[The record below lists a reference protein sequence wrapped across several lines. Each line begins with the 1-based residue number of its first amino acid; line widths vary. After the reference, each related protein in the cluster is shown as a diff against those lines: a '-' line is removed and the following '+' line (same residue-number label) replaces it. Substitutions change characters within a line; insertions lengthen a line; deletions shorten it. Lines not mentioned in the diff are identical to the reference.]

1 MTDIEQADFFTDAAV
16 TSDPY
21 PYFDALR
28 TRCPVH
34 PVAHPSVVAVTGYDE
49 AMTVYR
55 DSHAFSSCN
64 AIAGPFPTL
73 PVEPG
78 NDDITDMIEQNRRS
92 FPLSDD
98 IITMDGDV
106 HDAERMLLRQIM
118 TPRGLKDNE
127 ADLAAI
133 ADRCIDSFLDKGV
146 CDVISEYAKPFS
158 TLVIADMLGMPDDD
172 CEEIR
177 AVLLDRDDVGVVGT
191 EEGLHANPLE
201 VMFHKF
207 KSYVEDRRSNPRH
220 DVLTHL
226 ATTTYSDGTMPDVDA
241 IVRHAAF
248 LFGAGQDTTARMIG
262 AALRIVAE
270 NPALQDLLR
279 AERDRIPNFIEEVLR
294 LESPVMSDF
303 RLTRHSTSI
312 AGVQIP
318 AGTTVMLHPGAA
330 NRDPRRFDDPDEFR
344 LGRENGREH
353 MAFGR
358 GQHTC
363 PGSALARAEG
373 RVTMER
379 FLDRTTDIAISE
391 SHHGPTGDRR
401 YNYDATYILRGLSD
415 LHITLTP
422 AARSQDATA
431 MRSGLAAAGDAK

>member
-1 MTDIEQADFFTDAAV
+1 MTDIEQADFFTDATV
-16 TSDPY
+16 TTDPY

-34 PVAHPSVVAVTGYDE
+34 PVAHPDVVAVTGYDE
-49 AMTVYR
+49 AMAVYR
-55 DSHAFSSCN
+55 DSRAFSSCN
-64 AIAGPFPTL
+64 AIAGPFPPL
-73 PVEPG
+73 PVELG
-78 NDDITDMIEQNRRS
+78 VDDITDMIEEHRGS
-92 FPLSDD
+92 FPLSND

-106 HDAERMLLRQIM
+106 HDTERMLLRQIM
-118 TPRGLKDNE
+118 TPRGLKENE
-127 ADLAAI
+127 VDLAAI
-133 ADRCIDSFLDKGV
+133 ADRCIDSFLDKGG

-177 AVLLDRDDVGVVGT
+177 AVLLDRDDVGVVGN

-201 VMFHKF
+201 TMFHKF
-207 KSYVEDRRSNPRH
+207 KSYVEDRRENPRH

-226 ATTTYSDGTMPDVDA
+226 ATTTYADGTMPDVDVV
-241 IVRHAAF
+241 VRHAAF

-262 AALRIVAE
+262 AALRIVGE
-270 NPALQDLLR
+270 DPALQDLLR

-330 NRDPRRFDDPDEFR
+330 NRDPRRFDDPHEFR
-344 LGRENGREH
+344 LGRINGREH

-363 PGSALARAEG
+363 PGSALARTEG

-379 FLDRTTDIAISE
+379 FLDRTTDLAISE
-391 SHHGPTGDRR
+391 SHHGPTGARR

-415 LHITLTP
+415 LHLTFAS
-422 AARSQDATA
+422 AARSKGATVTPRNLEA
-431 MRSGLAAAGDAK
+431 VGDAK